1 MKYFFLSIF
10 ITIGL
15 ILQAQEK
22 PEPISLSDVSYPIL
36 SIKKSPSQS
45 SLFFTLAGGRF
56 LLFDL
61 SNGKL
66 KADALPVWKNFNI
79 NGFEL
84 GGDAEFS
91 NNGKYILVSEQNTM
105 YAREKLKV
113 KPFKICVL
121 DAANGKVI
129 FESEGVNSACMLSDN
144 TTLLLANDEGIYT
157 TNFLTSAKGQL
168 FPIENCE
175 VACLNHKGDIL
186 SVSYDPKRDE
196 FKEADGAGLNKKEV
210 KLAAKFKKLI
220 AFYSY
225 PSMKKL
231 GVLPEEIDVVF
242 SMQYTPDDAYLMLF
256 TRTGQ
261 PEHVQVNILN
271 GMDKANDLNQF
282 QRIDMSTLKVDNI
295 NFIYQTS
302 EQLANSDYDMPA
314 SLFVYGDNKGFFA
327 GKREVVVADFNKPN
341 SYFGKYTYEGRART
355 RNLYSTAFA
364 ILDES
369 NILVANGL
377 KVAHWDF
384 KKLPNFTEYIEPT
397 NENALL
403 DKAITQ
409 LETDLQSAESSLSKS
424 LTKKNI
430 SGLYLLT
437 ITIQKGGEV
446 VSVFTQSDDKTNINM
461 QNMLKDIIL
470 KYKFNVD
477 VPKNERI
484 KFTYTFNL

>member
-1 MKYFFLSIF
+1 MKYFFLSI
-10 ITIGL
+10 L
-15 ILQAQEK
+15 IPLNLMIQAQEK
-22 PEPISLSDVSYPIL
+22 PEPISLSDISYPIL

-79 NGFEL
+79 SGFEL

-91 NNGKYILVSEQNTM
+91 NNGKYILVSEQNSM
-105 YAREKLKV
+105 YAREKLKI

-121 DAANGKVI
+121 EASNGKII
-129 FESEGVNSACMLSDN
+129 FETEGVNSACMLSDN
-144 TTLLLANDEGIYT
+144 SSLMLANDKGIFT
-157 TNFLTSAKGQL
+157 TNFITGVNSQLT
-168 FPIENCE
+168 PIENCE
-175 VACLNHKGDIL
+175 VACLNHAGDIL
-186 SVSYDPKRDE
+186 AVSYDPAKDE

-231 GVLPEEIDVVF
+231 GVIPEEIDVVF
-242 SMQYTPDDAYLMLF
+242 SMQFTPNDSYLMLF

-261 PEHVQVNILN
+261 PEHTQVNILN

-282 QRIDMSTLKVDNI
+282 QRIDMSSFKVDNN

-327 GKREVVVADFNKPN
+327 GKREVVVADFNQPN
-341 SYFGKYTYEGRART
+341 SYLGRYTYEGRART

-364 ILDES
+364 IIDES

-377 KVAHWDF
+377 KVAYWNF
-384 KKLPNFTEYIEPT
+384 KNLPNFTEYIEPT

-403 DKAITQ
+403 DVAINK
-409 LETDLQSAESSLSKS
+409 LDNDLQSPESSLSKTIAKKQIKGIYLFT
-424 LTKKNI
+424 LT
-430 SGLYLLT
+430 L
-437 ITIQKGGEV
+437 QKGGEV
-446 VSVFTQSDDKTNINM
+446 VSVFTQSDEKTNISM

-470 KYKFNVD
+470 KYKFDVN